1 MDLCGHKCILVQHK
15 KPGTSF
21 SNLTCVWCMP
31 SVRLVYAFRAFGVC
45 LPCVWCM
52 PSMHVWCMPSM
63 RLVYAFRAVGVC
75 LLCVWCMPSVH
86 VWCMPSVRVVYAFC
100 ARAFGVCLPCTCVW
114 CMPSVHVRLV
124 YAFCA
129 RVLGSMVSDQHTGYK
144 QSMCVPWCRI
154 NTLSVN
160 RACVCRGVRST

>member
-1 MDLCGHKCILVQHK
+1 MRLVYAFRAFGVCI
-15 KPGTSF
+15 P
-21 SNLTCVWCMP
+21 CVWCMP
-31 SVRLVYAFRAFGVC
+31 SLRLVYAFHARVVYAFHAFGVC

-52 PSMHVWCMPSM
+52 PFV
-63 RLVYAFRAVGVC
+63 RLVYAFRA
-75 LLCVWCMPSVH
+75 
-86 VWCMPSVRVVYAFC
+86 RVVYAF
-100 ARAFGVCLPCTCVW
+100 RACGVCLLCTCVW

>member
-63 RLVYAFRAVGVC
+63 RLVYAFRAFGVC
-75 LLCVWCMPSVH
+75 LL
-86 VWCMPSVRVVYAFC
+86 
-100 ARAFGVCLPCTCVW
+100 CVW